1 MKKMGNKVALLA
13 LVLVLCYGLAMAV
26 SFVED
31 EDWRGESEG
40 REDWR
45 RERKGEVREDRR
57 RERERKG
64 REENRRR
71 EREGEGRKDW
81 RREGEEEGEEDW
93 RREREKREEWSTE
106 ARFLLKDS
114 KRVVKTDAGEMEVV
128 RSFVGKIVDRPL
140 HIGFITMEP
149 KTLFIPQYLDSSLVI
164 FIRRGEAKIGLI
176 YEDVL
181 GERWLKTGDVYHIP
195 AGSAFYLVNTAEGQK
210 LHIICSIDPSE
221 GLGVGTFQSFFIGG
235 GTYPQSVL
243 AGFEPETLSRAF
255 NVSYAEL
262 RDLFRLKRGP
272 IIYLNDSHST
282 SPWPKIMHMKEH
294 ARLQHLKK
302 LMDSHEEPAQK
313 EEQTW
318 SWKKLLNSMLG
329 METETKKRDDRGT
342 SDKGKGKTP
351 DSYNLYDRHPDCSND
366 YGWSVALDKHDYSP
380 LKHSGIGIYLV
391 NLTAGAMMAPHVNPT
406 ATEYGIVL
414 RGSGTIQIVFPNGT
428 NAMSSEIAEGD
439 VFFVPRYFPFCQIAS
454 RSGPLEFF
462 GFTTSAHRNRPQFL
476 AGSNSLIRA
485 MMGPELAASFGITL
499 ERLQD
504 IDKAQPFGVILPPDT
519 KTKRREE
526 PLPPDTKTKRREDEH
541 AREPKVIKSFW
552 E

>member
-13 LVLVLCYGLAMAV
+13 LVLVLCYGLAMVV

-31 EDWRGESEG
+31 EDWR
-40 REDWR
+40 
-45 RERKGEVREDRR
+45 RERKGEGRED
-57 RERERKG
+57 
-64 REENRRR
+64 RRR

-81 RREGEEEGEEDW
+81 RREGEGEEEDW
-93 RREREKREEWSTE
+93 RREGEKREEWSTE
-106 ARFLLKDS
+106 EGFLLQDS

-149 KTLFIPQYLDSSLVI
+149 NTLFIPQYLDSSLVI

-176 YEDVL
+176 YEDEL

-262 RDLFRLKRGP
+262 RDLFGLKRGP
-272 IIYLNDSHST
+272 IIYLNNSHSS
-282 SPWPKIMHMKEH
+282 SPWPKIMQMKEH
-294 ARLQHLKK
+294 ARLQHPKK

-313 EEQTW
+313 EEKTW
-318 SWKKLLNSMLG
+318 SWRKLLNSMLG
-329 METETKKRDDRGT
+329 METENQKRDDRGT

-351 DSYNLYDRHPDCSND
+351 DSYNLYDRHPDFSND

-462 GFTTSAHRNRPQFL
+462 GFTTSAHMNRPQFL
-476 AGSNSLIRA
+476 AGSNSLVRA

>member
-31 EDWRGESEG
+31 LDEDWRGESEET
-40 REDWR
+40 EDWR
-45 RERKGEVREDRR
+45 MERKGEGREDRR
-57 RERERKG
+57 REREREG
-64 REENRRR
+64 REEDRRR

-81 RREGEEEGEEDW
+81 RREGEGEEEEEEDW

-106 ARFLLKDS
+106 EGFLLLDS

-149 KTLFIPQYLDSSLVI
+149 KTLFIPQYLDSGLVI

-176 YEDVL
+176 YKDEL

-255 NVSYAEL
+255 NISYAEV

-272 IIYLNDSHST
+272 IIYLNDSHSS
-282 SPWPKIMHMKEH
+282 SPWPKIRQMKEH
-294 ARLQHLKK
+294 AR

-318 SWKKLLNSMLG
+318 SWRKLLNSMLG
-329 METETKKRDDRGT
+329 METENKKRDDRGT

-351 DSYNLYDRHPDCSND
+351 DSYNLYDRHPDFSND

-462 GFTTSAHRNRPQFL
+462 GFTTSARKNRPQFL

-485 MMGPELAASFGITL
+485 MLGPELAASFGITL
-499 ERLQD
+499 ERLQA
-504 IDKAQPFGVILPPDT
+504 IDAAQPDGVILPPET
-519 KTKRREE
+519 EIKRREE

-541 AREPKVIKSFW
+541 AREPNVIKSFW